1 MHIAELK
8 QHPRN
13 TETFRDLT
21 GEEFEDL
28 KASISEHGII
38 EPVIVNQHGVIICG
52 HQRVRACRVLGIT
65 DVPVVVRE
73 VASDEEHETLLI
85 EENLRRR
92 QLTVSETAR
101 AVKRLY
107 ELRGLDGV
115 KGGPASSRE
124 NPATVAGLASELG
137 KSERTVRTMRTL
149 ADLIPPLATMLDAG
163 EITQA
168 VAYQLAQLDP
178 DGQEQMASYLGL
190 RDLSEKEAKRIKQ
203 AFENAKK
210 DNAAQQASIQ
220 ELEARLAD
228 LQARVPSA
236 ETLEIIAS
244 LQQQLLEERAKPP
257 KVIENIHERI
267 IPPPDYEAVK
277 EERLKL
283 EVERRALK
291 DEIAKLKAAHTQEKK
306 KLAEKIVA
314 QMDEELRVR
323 QGQLAT
329 IDRIIADR
337 KEHMTMLDK
346 TTGALTASKKAI
358 SQIRHDLFDISMTLE
373 DLFDDY
379 EVPEECAAE
388 LKDLADEMLK
398 GAQAFHEHMRGR
410 VLVNV
415 EAV

>member
-1 MHIAELK
+1 MNISEIRS
-8 QHPRN
+8 HPN
-13 TETFRDLT
+13 NNATFRDLA

-28 KASISEHGII
+28 KASIRDHGII
-38 EPVIVNQHGVIICG
+38 EPVVINQHGVIICG
-52 HQRVRACRVLGIT
+52 HQRVRACVELGIN
-65 DVPVVVRE
+65 DVPVIVRE
-73 VASDEEHETLLI
+73 VANDEEHETLLI

-92 QLTVSETAR
+92 QLLPSESFK

-107 ELRGLDGV
+107 ELRGISHGDTTRDITV
-115 KGGPASSRE
+115 KS
-124 NPATVAGLASELG
+124 LADELG
-137 KSERTVRTMRTL
+137 KSEATVKRMRTL
-149 ADLIPPLATMLDAG
+149 ADLIPPLAAMLDAG

-267 IPPPDYEAVK
+267 IPPPDYEAIK